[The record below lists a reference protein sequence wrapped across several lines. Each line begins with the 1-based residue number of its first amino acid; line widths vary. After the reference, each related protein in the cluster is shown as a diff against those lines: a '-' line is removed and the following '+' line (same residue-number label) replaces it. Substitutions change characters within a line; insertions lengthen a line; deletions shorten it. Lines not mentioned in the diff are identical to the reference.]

1 MSAHDLLA
9 AVAARLS
16 AELATPLD
24 VFALCCA
31 LAAAALVVV
40 SSFVKTMIPLRWLAV
55 GGSFGFLVYGAL
67 HPAPVMV
74 LLHGALLPINIYRA
88 LEMAWLT
95 RRVSE
100 ATAQGDLS
108 GVWLKPYMNSARI
121 PAGQTLFRAGDKA
134 DFLYFLAEG
143 RIEFVEIGE
152 VMEPGRLFGE
162 IAFFAPDKR
171 RSMTARCV
179 TACTVLHID
188 ETTFKQLYYQNPAFG
203 FEVVSL
209 VAGRLMADVHRL
221 QDSLAASRASSPAPP
236 A

>member
-1 MSAHDLLA
+1 MSVHDLLA
-9 AVAARLS
+9 VVAARLS

-24 VFALCCA
+24 VFALCSA
-31 LAAAALVVV
+31 IGAAALIVV

-55 GGSFGFLVYGAL
+55 GGNVGFLVYGAL
-67 HPAPVMV
+67 HPSPVMV

-88 LEMAWLT
+88 AEMARLT
-95 RRVSE
+95 QRVSE

-108 GVWLKPYMNSARI
+108 GVWLKPYMNSTGLK
-121 PAGQTLFRAGDKA
+121 AGQTLFRAGDKA
-134 DFLYFLAEG
+134 DFLYFLADG

-179 TACTVLHID
+179 TDCTVLHID

-221 QDSLAASRASSPAPP
+221 QDRLAASN
-236 A
+236 